1 MIVIWKYEKIVVT
14 LQVERENLTKIKKN
28 AKNKLFSRCWQ
39 VLAVCSSNF
48 AGDFKKISKTT
59 SINEDTTEKVD
70 IVELNARLQ
79 EIVKK
84 ENELRAEIDE
94 IIKEIEGLI

>member
-1 MIVIWKYEKIVVT
+1 VSTYVEK
-14 LQVERENLTKIKKN
+14 
-28 AKNKLFSRCWQ
+28 
-39 VLAVCSSNF
+39 
-48 AGDFKKISKTT
+48 
-59 SINEDTTEKVD
+59 EDTTEKVD
-70 IVELNARLQ
+70 IVELNARLA